1 MQCLSFVLFLQQLS
15 QAAAS
20 IDNRVPTPA
29 SVASADTNS
38 QQLGPDAPMLES
50 KSEVKTEETEPET
63 SETQVEAKTEVNEIL
78 YSLTES
84 SDRYKST
91 QWYVWIDELRG
102 EKRVVTGK

>member
-84 SDRYKST
+84 SGRYKST
-91 QWYVWIDELRG
+91 
-102 EKRVVTGK
+102 